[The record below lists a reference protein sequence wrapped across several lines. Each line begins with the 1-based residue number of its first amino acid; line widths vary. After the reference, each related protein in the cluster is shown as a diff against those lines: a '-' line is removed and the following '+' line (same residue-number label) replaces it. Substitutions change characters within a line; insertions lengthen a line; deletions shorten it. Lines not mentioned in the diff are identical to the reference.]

1 MFYYILKGRITM
13 ASVSPREVEKA
24 LKGIDYPARRQDM
37 LKVAESNN
45 AEEVVRRVIE
55 SLPDKTYNTPIDV
68 TKAIGEMDRSG
79 KGSPD

>member
-1 MFYYILKGRITM
+1 M

-24 LKGIDYPARRQDM
+24 LKGIDYPAHKQDM

-45 AEEVVRRVIE
+45 ADQTVRRVIQ
-55 SLPDKTYNTPIDV
+55 SLPDRTYNTPIDV
-68 TKAIGEMDRSG
+68 SKAIGEMDRGG

>member
-1 MFYYILKGRITM
+1 M

-24 LKGIDYPARRQDM
+24 LKGIDYPAGKQDM

-45 AEEVVRRVIE
+45 AEEVVRQVIQ
-55 SLPDKTYNTPIDV
+55 SLPDRTYNTPIDV
-68 TKAIGEMDRSG
+68 TKAIGEMDRGG

>member
-1 MFYYILKGRITM
+1 M

-45 AEEVVRRVIE
+45 AEEVVRQVIQ
-55 SLPDKTYNTPIDV
+55 SLPDRTYNTPIDV
-68 TKAIGEMDRSG
+68 TKAIGEMDRGG

>member
-1 MFYYILKGRITM
+1 M

-79 KGSPD
+79 KGAPD